1 MQAQELLRLKLML
14 AKGLGHCDCMKG
26 TDCTAPRMDT
36 AAAVT
41 APGGI
46 ATAPGARA
54 ACTVHHSDLQRSTAT
69 HGSVDFLVNVPVTS

>member
-46 ATAPGARA
+46 ATAPGART
-54 ACTVHHSDLQRSTAT
+54 ACTVRHTDLYRSTKT
-69 HGSVDFLVNVPVTS
+69 HGNADSLN